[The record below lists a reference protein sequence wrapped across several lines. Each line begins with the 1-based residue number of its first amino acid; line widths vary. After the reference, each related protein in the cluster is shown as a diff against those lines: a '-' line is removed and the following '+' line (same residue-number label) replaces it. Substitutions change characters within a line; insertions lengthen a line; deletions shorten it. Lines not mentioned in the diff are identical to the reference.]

1 MQWLVVVVVV
11 VLVVVVVVVA
21 TFLLA
26 VSAPGSDY
34 VLCRHPYIRDRSGK
48 VLVLSKLDPA
58 NYDAVDGIPFP
69 CGQCLPCRINKRR
82 VWTLRLMLESYLH
95 EHSSF
100 ITLTYSE
107 DNLPYDQEYRPTLC
121 KRDFQLF
128 LKRLRK
134 RFGHAEVRYYG
145 CGEYGEKSA
154 RPHYHAIIFG
164 LSPAELDPAWLLYEG
179 KSGRDFH
186 RHRSS
191 PLFDLWQYGIVH
203 VGECSRQSIQYVAGY
218 VTKKLVVD
226 KKDTRTPEFALMSR
240 RPGIA
245 GGALPYIIGAL
256 KDVPESDFSGQLRV
270 DGRRWPMGRYLITRL
285 SESLGFTGNLDEY
298 LNTLSDLYRR
308 SKMSD
313 AVDFLHYVVSLDDQR
328 YKQLDKRD
336 HFFNHRDFEV

>member
-1 MQWLVVVVVV
+1 M
-11 VLVVVVVVVA
+11 
-21 TFLLA
+21 
-26 VSAPGSDY
+26 
-34 VLCRHPYIRDRSGK
+34 LCRHPYIRDPTGK
-48 VLVLSKLDPA
+48 ILVLGKLDPA
-58 NYDAVDGIPFP
+58 QYDAVDGIPFP

-82 VWTLRLMLESYLH
+82 VWTLRLMLESFLH
-95 EHSSF
+95 QDAAF

-164 LSPAELDPAWLLYEG
+164 LSPAVLDPEWLLYGG

-218 VTKKLVVD
+218 VTKKLVVN
-226 KKDTRTPEFALMSR
+226 KQDTRQKEFSLMSR

-245 GGALPYIIGAL
+245 AGAIEAVVGAL
-256 KDVPESDFSGQLRV
+256 KDVPESGFTGQLRV
-270 DGRRWPMGRYLITRL
+270 DGKKWPMGRYLITKVAD
-285 SESLGFTGNLDEY
+285 ELGFTGNLDEY
-298 LNTLSDLYRR
+298 LNELGELYRKSR
-308 SKMSD
+308 MSD
-313 AVDFLHYVVSLDDQR
+313 AMSFIDYVVSLDDQR

-336 HFFNHRDFEV
+336 RFFNHRDFEV

>member
-1 MQWLVVVVVV
+1 M
-11 VLVVVVVVVA
+11 
-21 TFLLA
+21 
-26 VSAPGSDY
+26 
-34 VLCRHPYIRDRSGK
+34 LCRHPYIRDRSGK

-58 NYDAVDGIPFP
+58 NNDAVDGIPFP
-69 CGQCLPCRINKRR
+69 CGQCLPCRINRRR

-121 KRDFQLF
+121 KRDLQLF

-134 RFGHAEVRYYG
+134 RFDVELRYYA

-154 RPHYHAIIFG
+154 RPHYHAILFG
-164 LSPAELDPAWLLYEG
+164 LSPFDLDPEWLLYEG

-191 PLFDLWQYGIVH
+191 PLYDLWQYGIVH

-218 VTKKLVVD
+218 VTKKLVVN
-226 KKDTRTPEFALMSR
+226 KQDTRQKEFSLMSR

-245 GGALPYIIGAL
+245 AGAIEAVVGAL
-256 KDVPESDFSGQLRV
+256 KDVPESGFTGQLRV
-270 DGRRWPMGRYLITRL
+270 DGKKWPMGRYLITKVAD
-285 SESLGFTGNLDEY
+285 ELGFTGNLDEY
-298 LNTLSDLYRR
+298 LNELGELYRKSR
-308 SKMSD
+308 MSD
-313 AVDFLHYVVSLDDQR
+313 AMSFIDYVVSLDDQR

-336 HFFNHRDFEV
+336 RFFNHRDFEV